1 MFDTVDST
9 KEENPP
15 LRKYAHPIT
24 CESITYTNKPI
35 KMSGNVPFDGQSIKS
50 VACGEFHNVLLTD
63 KGQVYSWG
71 LATHG

>member
-35 KMSGNVPFDGQSIKS
+35 KMSGNVPFDG
-50 VACGEFHNVLLTD
+50 
-63 KGQVYSWG
+63 
-71 LATHG
+71 